1 MLLLKCNWLCHSQWR
16 SHWRACKR
24 LFPTIQ
30 FHTLPRSQTTQNFDW
45 NSSSHRR
52 TRTFELGR
60 GGAVTSLPEKHYI
73 TPENASVFK
82 RTQIAGKTKNVHNSH
97 VQWNCD
103 HFKIDILKLSI
114 FYDLDWQHGIL
125 GQKVR
130 ENFKKAHCGTIQNTE
145 LFFGRAT
152 TKSSGLRLL
161 WFFFLL
167 LLLMQIISWISTV
180 RTWNHIWHNIT

>member
-1 MLLLKCNWLCHSQWR
+1 MLLLKCNWLCHSDAHIGEPASACFQQFNFTLSLVLR
-16 SHWRACKR
+16 QLKILIEILQAIGVRA
-24 LFPTIQ
+24 P
-30 FHTLPRSQTTQNFDW
+30 SN
-45 NSSSHRR
+45 
-52 TRTFELGR
+52 LG

-73 TPENASVFK
+73 TPENARVFK

-114 FYDLDWQHGIL
+114 FYDLDWQLGIL

-130 ENFKKAHCGTIQNTE
+130 KNFKKAHCGTIQNTE

-167 LLLMQIISWISTV
+167 LLLLMQIISWISTV